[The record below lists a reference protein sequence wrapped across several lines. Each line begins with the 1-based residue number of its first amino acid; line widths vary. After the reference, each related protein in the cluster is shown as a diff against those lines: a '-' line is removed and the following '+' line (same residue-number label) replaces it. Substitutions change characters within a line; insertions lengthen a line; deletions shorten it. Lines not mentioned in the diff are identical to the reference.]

1 MFQLPDLHFSSDLHS
16 IVPDLHFDFLIFAFS
31 SFPIKFYSC
40 ILPVAVRIQNLAK
53 SFTGGQKRSG
63 CWVLSTFLFV
73 CLFVCCI
80 EFVSEYKLPIT
91 FAGTHTWGRV
101 QRGGFCTILW
111 VSCQYCTQL
120 AQVVHEYHEIL
131 LNNFSKFD
139 CQHYVKPIHQIFT
152 FTTLHWIHQAFCR
165 VQKQLNIISI

>member
-73 CLFVCCI
+73 VCLFVALNLFRNISCRLLSQ
-80 EFVSEYKLPIT
+80 VH
-91 FAGTHTWGRV
+91 THGDVYRG
-101 QRGGFCTILW
+101 GGFCTILW

-120 AQVVHEYHEIL
+120 AQVVQEYHEIL

>member
-80 EFVSEYKLPIT
+80 EFVSEYKTKVIC
-91 FAGTHTWGRV
+91 A
-101 QRGGFCTILW
+101 
-111 VSCQYCTQL
+111 
-120 AQVVHEYHEIL
+120 
-131 LNNFSKFD
+131 NSKLELRN
-139 CQHYVKPIHQIFT
+139 VT
-152 FTTLHWIHQAFCR
+152 VGEVA
-165 VQKQLNIISI
+165 